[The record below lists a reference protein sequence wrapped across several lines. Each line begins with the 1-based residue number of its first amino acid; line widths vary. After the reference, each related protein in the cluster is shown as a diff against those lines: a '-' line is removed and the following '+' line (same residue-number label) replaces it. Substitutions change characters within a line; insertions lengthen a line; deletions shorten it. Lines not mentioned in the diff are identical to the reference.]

1 MSYHFTIGE
10 KPSYLHA
17 KVTGTRTAE
26 NARRF
31 LVEAHAACVRRN
43 FSALLLE
50 MNLSGPSLNPSSI
63 FDVISERSPDGLK
76 FEKIA
81 YIDAGSEGDPQ
92 QAKFAETVA
101 VNRGVMVRLFRNLDD
116 AECWTRGSAQ
126 EDHGKGSE
134 NEA

>member
-1 MSYHFTIGE
+1 MATSYHFTIEE

-31 LVEAHAACVRRN
+31 LVEAHAACVRLKY
-43 FSALLLE
+43 SALLLE

-63 FDVISERSPDGLK
+63 FDVISERSPEGLK
-76 FEKIA
+76 FDKIA
-81 YIDAGSEGDPQ
+81 YVDAGSEGDPQ

-101 VNRGVMVRLFRNLDD
+101 VNRGVRVRLFRNLED
-116 AECWTRGSAQ
+116 AERWLRGPT
-126 EDHGKGSE
+126 SE
-134 NEA
+134 QSR

>member
-1 MSYHFTIGE
+1 MSYHLTIEE

-43 FSALLLE
+43 CSALLLE
-50 MNLSGPSLNPSSI
+50 MNLTGPSLSPTSI

-76 FEKIA
+76 FDKIA
-81 YIDAGSEGDPQ
+81 YVEAGSEGDPQ

-101 VNRGVMVRLFRNLDD
+101 VNRGVRVRLFRKLED
-116 AECWTRGSAQ
+116 AERWIRGSTS
-126 EDHGKGSE
+126 EGSR
-134 NEA
+134 